1 MYPSLASVA
10 EWQTDLC
17 PVQGIR
23 QAPRRGRGW
32 EGLCPHFSW
41 DSNYVIRDLA
51 SDIRGSF
58 FFIIWR
64 IDIRNKEQLKLLSK
78 LLLRLLILDSFPAIS
93 EDFKSF
99 SHLSAPLKNPLRR
112 KGRTETIILN
122 LISAYFQGTENTKC
136 IFFRTRNNF
145 LDPRQFT
152 CDTRQLDYLV
162 FPVFKSEN
170 NFVKEI
176 LLRRRL
182 GFSLI
187 CLWILQNVRFGF
199 YRLWKHESTFS

>member
-10 EWQTDLC
+10 EWQTDVC

-41 DSNYVIRDLA
+41 DSNYVMRDLA

-78 LLLRLLILDSFPAIS
+78 LLLHLLILDSFSAIS
-93 EDFKSF
+93 EDFKSIFAFKRPTQKPTAPKRAHINYNFKFNIRLLSRYWKYEMYIF
-99 SHLSAPLKNPLRR
+99 SDPQQFSGPATIYLRHATIRLSR
-112 KGRTETIILN
+112 
-122 LISAYFQGTENTKC
+122 
-136 IFFRTRNNF
+136 
-145 LDPRQFT
+145 
-152 CDTRQLDYLV
+152 
-162 FPVFKSEN
+162 
-170 NFVKEI
+170 
-176 LLRRRL
+176 
-182 GFSLI
+182 FSR
-187 CLWILQNVRFGF
+187 C
-199 YRLWKHESTFS
+199 